1 MVAPS
6 IPGYGFSEIP
16 ASGGFGQKRTALL
29 WGALMEQLGY
39 ERYGAQGGDWGAI
52 VTAQVAYQHPE
63 NCIGAQINMPIGR
76 PPETD
81 PATWTEHERAVAAK
95 AQHWQA
101 QETGYQAIQGTKPQT
116 LAYGLTDSPAGL
128 AAWITEKWRS
138 WSDCDGDIE
147 KRFSK
152 DEILTNIS
160 IYWFG
165 QTINSSTRYY
175 YEMRQNQQENF
186 LPGRLETPTGFSIF
200 PGEIITAPRSWC
212 EPGYN
217 ITHWSEHDRGG
228 HFAALEEPGLL
239 VDDIREFFR
248 PLR

>member
-1 MVAPS
+1 
-6 IPGYGFSEIP
+6 
-16 ASGGFGQKRTALL
+16 
-29 WGALMEQLGY
+29 
-39 ERYGAQGGDWGAI
+39 
-52 VTAQVAYQHPE
+52 
-63 NCIGAQINMPIGR
+63 MPIGR
-76 PPETD
+76 PPADMSPDDYTD
-81 PATWTEHERAVAAK
+81 EEKAVAAK
-95 AQHWQA
+95 AAEWQA

-175 YEMRQNQQENF
+175 YEMRQNQAENF
-186 LPGRLETPTGFSIF
+186 VPGRVESPVGISVF

-212 EPGYN
+212 EQTYN
-217 ITHWSEHDRGG
+217 ITHWSVHDRGG
-228 HFAALEEPGLL
+228 HFAALEEPELL
-239 VDDIREFFR
+239 VQDIRDFFR